1 MAHFVYPTANPM
13 APPPQGYPGAQTA
26 YVTAAPQAAYAAA
39 AAPPRAGQAYEAYPG
54 AAASA
59 AVHPST
65 QYTYSRAQ
73 VGVTPTI
80 TYDQSKAYYQP
91 AAASYTATAEPQFQ
105 AAKPVFSTG
114 ATFAGAQRQ
123 TAVAPKIQQL
133 PVSSAGASYVYSSTA
148 PVATTYSATGYT
160 TATTAQ
166 TNISAGYDAALY
178 SAATNYYSQ
187 QSQAK
192 PGPTTWMMKKPAGGN
207 QYKLKPKGPP
217 KTPQLHYCEVCKI
230 SCAGPQTYREHLE
243 GQKHKK
249 KEAALKASQPAGRQ
263 AHNQMRCELCDVTC
277 TGVDAYAAHIRG
289 AKHQKV
295 LKLHTKLGKP
305 IPPAEPVVPASKVAA
320 KTAVVSKPA
329 IVSAA
334 VKPKIVSAPKINFVG
349 GTQLK
354 TMAGKPEEV
363 KAPAVVAA
371 TVAPASAVT
380 EVVSETNDTMLDED
394 DDGNSAEDKDVT
406 PVGHEY
412 IEEIKNE
419 IGKVVSFNCKLC
431 DCKFN
436 DPNAKEMHLKGR
448 RHRLQYKKK
457 VDPNLQVDVKPSIR
471 VRKIQEDKLRRQ
483 AQKEEFWRRKEQQER
498 MREEMRM
505 EDEIYW
511 GHRRLEMMGGPVFPE
526 YMDWQ
531 RFGPMPPMGPMGP
544 MMRPPF
550 PVHPMHMR
558 RPDTSDDRHVMTKH
572 SFIYPTET
580 ELQAV
585 QSIVSACE
593 KALKLVSDSLTE
605 PVPSIGMDTETEQ
618 GEDVTAVG
626 QDGDKESGEKKEE
639 PVSNRLLKGV
649 MRVGVLAKGLL
660 LHGDLNVNLVV
671 LCAQKPTRRL
681 LKQVEDVLPK
691 HLATVS
697 STQYEVRR
705 CVQDASLIV
714 SCDEEPAT
722 SCTITLTSP
731 VMRETNQPEGE
742 TVNVKDP
749 LDVLDRQKCLDALA
763 ALRHAKWFQARA
775 NGLPSCVVIIRIM
788 RELCQRIPTWAPL
801 HEWAMELLV
810 EKCVST
816 GGPNMAPGDSLRRVF
831 ECIASGIL
839 LPGGPGLYDPCE
851 KEAYDVTATLTNQQ
865 REDITALAQ
874 HALRLIAFRQ
884 IHKVLGMDPLPAPRF
899 PVRRFNNRK
908 RRNTSSTGEEGAEK
922 KDKKEPEAEAAQ

>member
-13 APPPQGYPGAQTA
+13 AQVGAPPQAYPAAQTA
-26 YVTAAPQAAYAAA
+26 YVAAAPQAAYAAA

-65 QYTYSRAQ
+65 QYAYSRAQ
-73 VGVTPTI
+73 VAVTSAFSLQPTV

-91 AAASYTATAEPQFQ
+91 APATTYTATAEPQFQ
-105 AAKPVFSTG
+105 AVGLSLPTAKPVFSTG
-114 ATFAGAQRQ
+114 ATFAGPQRQ
-123 TAVAPKIQQL
+123 TAVAPKAQGI
-133 PVSSAGASYVYSSTA
+133 PVSSTGTSYVYSSAA
-148 PVATTYSATGYT
+148 PAATTYSATGYT
-160 TATTAQ
+160 AATTAQ

-178 SAATNYYSQ
+178 SAASNYYSQ
-187 QSQAK
+187 QTQGK
-192 PGPTTWMMKKPAGGN
+192 PGATWMLKKPAGGN
-207 QYKLKPKGPP
+207 QFKPKLKGPP
-217 KTPQLHYCEVCKI
+217 KAPQLHYCEVCKI

-249 KEAALKASQPAGRQ
+249 KEAAMKASQPTGRQ

-277 TGVDAYAAHIRG
+277 TGQDAYAAHIRG

-305 IPPAEPVVPASKVAA
+305 IPSADPVISATKVAA
-320 KTAVVSKPA
+320 KTAAASKTP
-329 IVSAA
+329 
-334 VKPKIVSAPKINFVG
+334 VKAKPIAAPKINFVG

-354 TMAGKPEEV
+354 TMAGKSEEV
-363 KAPAVVAA
+363 KVAA
-371 TVAPASAVT
+371 VAADNT
-380 EVVSETNDTMLDED
+380 SETSMCDDED
-394 DDGNSAEDKDVT
+394 DASSAAEDKDVA

-412 IEEIKNE
+412 IEEIKND
-419 IGKVVSFNCKLC
+419 IGKVISFNCKLC

-471 VRKIQEDKLRRQ
+471 VRKIQEDKLRRL

-498 MREEMRM
+498 VREEMRM

-526 YMDWQ
+526 FMEWQ
-531 RFGPMPPMGPMGP
+531 RFGPMGP

-550 PVHPMHMR
+550 PMHPMHIR
-558 RPDTSDDRHVMTKH
+558 RPDTSDDKHVMTKH
-572 SFIYPTET
+572 HNIYPTEA

-585 QSIVSACE
+585 QNIVSACE
-593 KALKLVSDSLTE
+593 KALKFVSDALTE
-605 PVPSIGMDTETEQ
+605 PAPIIDQDMKAEIDEDTAA
-618 GEDVTAVG
+618 GG
-626 QDGDKESGEKKEE
+626 QDEDKESSEKKQE
-639 PVSNRLLKGV
+639 PVANRILKGV

-671 LCAQKPTRRL
+671 LCAQKPTRTL
-681 LKQVEDVLPK
+681 LKEVGDVLPH
-691 HLATVS
+691 HLAAVTS
-697 STQYEVRR
+697 CKYEVRR
-705 CVQDASLIV
+705 SIPDACLVV
-714 SCDEEPAT
+714 SSEEEPVT

-731 VMRETNQPEGE
+731 VMRETNLPEG
-742 TVNVKDP
+742 DP
-749 LDVLDRQKCLDALA
+749 PDVLDRQKCLDALA

-788 RELCQRIPTWAPL
+788 RELCQRVPAWAPL
-801 HEWAMELLV
+801 NEWAMELLV

-816 GGPNMAPGDSLRRVF
+816 GGLNMAPGDSLRRVF
-831 ECIASGIL
+831 ESIASGIL

-851 KEAYDVTATLTNQQ
+851 KEAYDVTATLTNQE
-865 REDITALAQ
+865 REDITCLAQ

-884 IHKVLGMDPLPAPRF
+884 IHKVLGMDPLPIPKF
-899 PVRRFNNRK
+899 LVRRFNNRK

-922 KDKKEPEAEAAQ
+922 KDRKEPEAEAAAQ